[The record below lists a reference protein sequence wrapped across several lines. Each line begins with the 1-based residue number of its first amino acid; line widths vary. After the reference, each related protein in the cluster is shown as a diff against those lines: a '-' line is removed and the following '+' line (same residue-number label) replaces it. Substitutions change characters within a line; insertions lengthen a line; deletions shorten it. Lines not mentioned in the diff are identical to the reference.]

1 MQLSLQHYYK
11 FKEMPRQIKVKNVGF
26 SSKYA
31 GKLNSL
37 PFLDVVLSVAL
48 VSAVQFLSDI

>member
-11 FKEMPRQIKVKNVGF
+11 FKEMPRQIKVKSVRF

-31 GKLNSL
+31 GKLNCL
-37 PFLDVVLSVAL
+37 LFLDMVFSVAL
-48 VSAVQFLSDI
+48 VSAVQNLPDI

>member
-1 MQLSLQHYYK
+1 
-11 FKEMPRQIKVKNVGF
+11 MPRQIKVKNVRF

-37 PFLDVVLSVAL
+37 PFLDVIFSVAL
-48 VSAVQFLSDI
+48 VSAVQIYQAFKIIIN